1 MRHSFDGEQQQL
13 PPVRVPSMP
22 GQNDSS
28 HTAGLLTGDYVLA
41 GGAGLSQRPGDVM
54 LRPGGQVNPAR
65 SARSPV

>member
-1 MRHSFDGEQQQL
+1 
-13 PPVRVPSMP
+13 MP